1 MIVRQKLDFNELIR
15 RKTYDMG
22 LSLTQVR
29 EKTGMSRATFNRR
42 MKCPAD
48 LTLGEIHI
56 LDLYLHF
63 DDKEKLEILNM
74 KYR

>member
-1 MIVRQKLDFNELIR
+1 MSVRQKPDFRELIR

-22 LSLTQVR
+22 LSLTQLR
-29 EKTGMSRATFNRR
+29 TQTGMSRDTFNRR
-42 MKCPAD
+42 MQRPAD

>member
-1 MIVRQKLDFNELIR
+1 MRALQKLGFGELVR
-15 RKTYDMG
+15 RKAYDLGM
-22 LSLTQVR
+22 SVKQVR
-29 EKTGMSRATFNRR
+29 EKTGMSETTFQRR
-42 MKCPAD
+42 MKRPSD

-63 DDKEKLEILNM
+63 DDKEKLEILDL